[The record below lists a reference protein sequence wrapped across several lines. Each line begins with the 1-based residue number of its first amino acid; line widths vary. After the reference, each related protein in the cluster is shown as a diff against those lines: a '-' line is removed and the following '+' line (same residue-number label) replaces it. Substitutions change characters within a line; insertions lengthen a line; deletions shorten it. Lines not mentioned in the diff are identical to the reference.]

1 MKTTKV
7 LSVVILTITA
17 VFARNACS
25 QVQIYQFTEP
35 ISGYLTMSAQD
46 LNATPGC
53 SGVFSNSFNT
63 LSETIYLD
71 PVGETLRQ
79 VGTISYTPSGTNIQF
94 QDTQVY
100 NIKKIF
106 ELRLFSGSY
115 FCTRPYVKPAGV
127 AALAAYNAICRQAP
141 QTTPPEAEVFRL
153 EMAETT
159 VRPL

>member
-1 MKTTKV
+1 LEKGRIFLEKNVRNIQGRNITPPPLGAKGHFH
-7 LSVVILTITA
+7 LSVPIFLTIA
-17 VFARNACS
+17 FP
-25 QVQIYQFTEP
+25 F
-35 ISGYLTMSAQD
+35 
-46 LNATPGC
+46 
-53 SGVFSNSFNT
+53 
-63 LSETIYLD
+63 
-71 PVGETLRQ
+71 
-79 VGTISYTPSGTNIQF
+79 
-94 QDTQVY
+94 
-100 NIKKIF
+100 KIF